1 MSILLIGAGNMGA
14 AFLPSLIQQ
23 FDTNKVYVVDA
34 DELKLNNL
42 QQKFGLKNISTNPLD
57 FLNKVEFVLLAVKP
71 QSLEGLCGQVGD
83 KLEDKTLISIMAG
96 VSMSKIQKLT
106 GCNKI
111 IRSMPNLAVSVQN
124 SVIGYLASSE
134 VSLEQKNKVKNI
146 FEKLGYSLEL
156 EIEGDID
163 KITALSGSG
172 PAYYF
177 YLTEILQQKAVE
189 FGFDQETAQKIAEN
203 TLIGAANLVK
213 ENNFDAKTWKEMV
226 TSKGGTTEAA
236 LLEMEQNNF
245 PEIFKKSLDKAR
257 NRAVELGE

>member
-14 AFLPSLIQQ
+14 AFLPSLVQE
-23 FDTNKVYVVDA
+23 FYTNRVYVVDT
-34 DELKLNNL
+34 DESKLQTL
-42 QQKFGLKNISTNPLD
+42 QEKFGLKNISTDPLD
-57 FLNKVEFVLLAVKP
+57 FLDEVEFVLLAIKP
-71 QSLEGLCGQVGD
+71 QTLESFCEQVGN
-83 KLEDKTLISIMAG
+83 KLQDKTLISIMAG
-96 VSMSKIQKLT
+96 VSMAKIQKLT
-106 GCNKI
+106 GSAKI

-156 EIEGDID
+156 KTEDDID

-177 YLTEILQQKAVE
+177 YLTEILQEKAVE
-189 FGFDQETAQKIAEN
+189 FGFDTKIAEKIAEN

-213 ENNFDAKTWKEMV
+213 ENNFDTKTWKEMV

-236 LLEMEQNNF
+236 LLEMQQNNF
-245 PEIFKKSLDKAR
+245 AEIFKNSLDNAK
-257 NRAVELGE
+257 NRAKELNH